1 MSSESTQ
8 NPAPGPVS
16 SVPSSG
22 RPVTVLLVDDQA
34 IVGAAVRRMLQPE
47 AGIVFHHCGDPTK
60 AIETAEAVEA
70 TVILQDLVMPGV
82 DGLDLVTRYRETAST
97 RDVPIVVLSTREE
110 PETKAEAFAR
120 GANDYIVKLPDR
132 LELVAR
138 VRYHSKGYVALLERN
153 EATRQLMAELAE
165 AAQYVKSL
173 LPPPLEEG
181 PVRIDW
187 RFLTSTSLGGD
198 AFGYGWIDDDH
209 LQIYLLDV
217 CGHGVG
223 AALLSVTVMNV
234 IRSQSLPGTDFRRPD
249 EVLSALNEAFPMSRQ
264 NGSYFTIWYGVYSP
278 STRRLVHASGGHPAA
293 LLLEAPAGTA
303 PAIRLRAPNLI
314 IGFIPGRKFVSQ
326 DVGIP
331 AGARLF
337 VFSDGVYE
345 VELPDGQIWPFDD
358 FATFLEKPPSAGASR
373 MDELL
378 AEARRLNGADTLP
391 DDFSILEAVFP

>member
-1 MSSESTQ
+1 MSNEPGNALATET
-8 NPAPGPVS
+8 GPVS
-16 SVPSSG
+16 PSS

-47 AGIVFHHCGDPTK
+47 EGIVFHHCSDPTK
-60 AIETAEAVEA
+60 AIETAESVEP

-82 DGLDLVTRYRETAST
+82 DGLDLVTKYRETAST

-165 AAQYVKSL
+165 ASQYVKSL
-173 LPPPLEEG
+173 LPPPLEE
-181 PVRIDW
+181 PRVRIDW

-209 LQIYLLDV
+209 LQLYLLDV

-234 IRSQSLPGTDFRRPD
+234 IRSQALPGADFRKPD
-249 EVLSALNEAFPMSRQ
+249 EVLSALNEAFPMAKQ
-264 NGSYFTIWYGVYSP
+264 NGSYFTIWYGVYRP
-278 STRRLVHASGGHPAA
+278 STRTLVHASGGHPAA
-293 LLLEAPAGTA
+293 LLLEGPAGTA
-303 PAIRLRAPNLI
+303 PAARLRAPNLI
-314 IGFIPGRKFVSQ
+314 IGFVPGKTFRSQ
-326 DVGIP
+326 EVAVP
-331 AGARLF
+331 PGARLF
-337 VFSDGVYE
+337 LYSDGVYE
-345 VELPDGQIWPFDD
+345 VEMADGQIWPFDD
-358 FATFLEKPPSAGASR
+358 FAAFMEAPPAPGASR

-378 AEARRLNGADTLP
+378 AQARRLNRSDALP

>member
-1 MSSESTQ
+1 MSNEPG
-8 NPAPGPVS
+8 NAPTSQTGPVP
-16 SVPSSG
+16 PSR

-47 AGIVFHHCGDPTK
+47 EGVVFHHCSDPTK
-60 AIETAEAVEA
+60 AIETAESVEP

-82 DGLDLVTRYRETAST
+82 DGLDLVTKYRENAST

-165 AAQYVKSL
+165 ASQYVRSL
-173 LPPPLEEG
+173 LPPPVEE
-181 PVRIDW
+181 PRVRIDW

-209 LQIYLLDV
+209 LQLYLLDV

-234 IRSQSLPGTDFRRPD
+234 IRSQSLPGADFRRPD
-249 EVLSALNEAFPMSRQ
+249 EVLSALNEAFPMAKQ

-278 STRRLVHASGGHPAA
+278 STRTLVHASGGHPAA
-293 LLLEAPAGTA
+293 LLLEEPVGGAPAA
-303 PAIRLRAPNLI
+303 RLRAPNLI
-314 IGFIPGRKFVSQ
+314 IGFVPGKKFKSQ
-326 DVGIP
+326 EVAVP

-337 VFSDGVYE
+337 LFSDGVYE
-345 VELPDGQIWPFDD
+345 VEMADGQIWPFDE
-358 FATFLEKPPSAGASR
+358 FAAFMEQPPSPGASR
-373 MDELL
+373 MDDLL
-378 AEARRLNGADTLP
+378 VEARRLNRSDALP
-391 DDFSILEAVFP
+391 DDFSIVEAVFP

>member
-1 MSSESTQ
+1 MMSDQ
-8 NPAPGPVS
+8 DPAAGKGAASVVS
-16 SVPSSG
+16 PSR
-22 RPVTVLLVDDQA
+22 RPVTVLLVDDQP

-47 AGIVFHHCGDPTK
+47 AGIVFHFCNDPAL
-60 AIETAEAVEA
+60 AIETATAVEP

-82 DGLDLVTRYRETAST
+82 DGLDLVTRYRETAAT

-138 VRYHSKGYVALLERN
+138 VRYHSKGYIALLERN

-173 LPPPLEEG
+173 LPPPVDEG
-181 PVRIDW
+181 PVTIDW

-209 LQIYLLDV
+209 LQVYLLDV

-234 IRSQSLPGTDFRRPD
+234 IRSQSLPGADFRRPG
-249 EVLSALNEAFPMSRQ
+249 EVLSALNEAFPMAKQ
-264 NGSYFTIWYGVYSP
+264 NGSYFTIWYGVYEA
-278 STRRLVHASGGHPAA
+278 STRTLVHASGGHPAA
-293 LLLEAPAGTA
+293 LLMAPGGPAPAV
-303 PAIRLRAPNLI
+303 RLRAPNLI

-326 DVGIP
+326 EVKVPEGSRLVG
-331 AGARLF
+331 
-337 VFSDGVYE
+337 FSDGVYE

-358 FATFLEKPPSAGASR
+358 FATFLEQPAPAGTSR
-373 MDELL
+373 MDDLL
-378 AEARRLNGADTLP
+378 VEARRLNGSDALP
-391 DDFSILEAVFP
+391 DDFSILEAVFR